1 MNTPFR
7 WWLVEYSNTLKHSNV
22 GYQRYTTKLQI
33 TGGPVFFVLWILQY
47 YILNMVTITTM
58 MTILT
63 ILTIIIMLI
72 MMTGD
77 HYYYYITIVVWS
89 MVAIK
94 TILTIY
100 GKNVLLRNFRVVRN
114 RQLFIK
120 QNIDFLNKP

>member
-1 MNTPFR
+1 
-7 WWLVEYSNTLKHSNV
+7 
-22 GYQRYTTKLQI
+22 
-33 TGGPVFFVLWILQY
+33 
-47 YILNMVTITTM
+47 MVTITTM